1 MIEPTSSATV
11 TGNHPSLGFPKRF
24 LDVVLAGSGLIL
36 LSPVFLLVALAV
48 KFTTPG
54 PILFRRAVYGREGR
68 QFVMLKFRSM
78 VDNAH
83 EMLLRDANLLQNYT
97 ETLKIEDDVR
107 ITRLG
112 RFLRRSSLD
121 ELPQLVNVLAGDMS
135 LVGPRVLG
143 DIELKRYGHLRHK
156 ILSVQPGLTGLW
168 QVSGRQDTSFEE
180 RMALDEQYI
189 DAWSLR
195 QDLVILARTVFAV
208 IGMKGAH

>member
-1 MIEPTSSATV
+1 
-11 TGNHPSLGFPKRF
+11 
-24 LDVVLAGSGLIL
+24 
-36 LSPVFLLVALAV
+36 
-48 KFTTPG
+48 
-54 PILFRRAVYGREGR
+54 
-68 QFVMLKFRSM
+68 M

-195 QDLVILARTVFAV
+195 QDLVILARTVSAV